1 MELPRSADEYFH
13 QAEVD
18 RYTYKTVIDSEN
30 KCLTLVLAI
39 YFF

>member
-18 RYTYKTVIDSEN
+18 VAQRKSTSILPDEWK
-30 KCLTLVLAI
+30 
-39 YFF
+39 